1 MVSIDSCPIKK
12 KKRHENLQ
20 PLQLTVA
27 QENKNSYIN
36 LIHDSIYTNKLVV
49 LSFSQF
55 PIRKFRVRNEPRE
68 VNPFLIQFVEKLEYI
83 TNPCFA
89 KT

>member
-36 LIHDSIYTNKLVV
+36 LIHDSIL
-49 LSFSQF
+49 
-55 PIRKFRVRNEPRE
+55 
-68 VNPFLIQFVEKLEYI
+68 FLF
-83 TNPCFA
+83 FF
-89 KT
+89 